1 MNTGIGDAV
10 NLAWK
15 LAAVV
20 HGQAHAGLLDSY
32 EPERLAFARRL
43 VASTD
48 RAFTAVTSRGA
59 IAKRVRLNLVPLLL
73 PPLFELGAVRRFMFR
88 TISQTAV
95 HYRAS
100 RLSMGRAGTIHGGDR
115 LPWVPPDSEGGQDN
129 FTPLTSLRWQVH
141 VYGRA
146 SRETEA
152 ACDERK
158 LPLHVFPWRPEM
170 GRAGLRRNAVYVV
183 RPDGY
188 VALADEGGGGAAIT
202 AYLDA
207 RKFVTAST
215 GRPYQA

>member
-1 MNTGIGDAV
+1 
-10 NLAWK
+10 
-15 LAAVV
+15 
-20 HGQAHAGLLDSY
+20 
-32 EPERLAFARRL
+32 
-43 VASTD
+43 
-48 RAFTAVTSRGA
+48 
-59 IAKRVRLNLVPLLL
+59 
-73 PPLFELGAVRRFMFR
+73 
-88 TISQTAV
+88 
-95 HYRAS
+95 
-100 RLSMGRAGTIHGGDR
+100 LSDGRAGDVHGGDR
-115 LPWVPPDSEGGQDN
+115 LPWVSTSAKDPDN